1 MTQLERREFTLTRTF
16 DAPRE
21 LVFRAWTDPD
31 RLAAWWGPEGISTPR
46 GTIEVDPRPGGA
58 FRFVMVSDDDGTEFP
73 SDMRF
78 LEVVAPERLVFGWEP
93 QRGMGAGTVTVTF
106 ADLGGRTEMTT
117 HYEGETTA
125 AMARMSEGGWG
136 TQLAKLEALLSGA

>member
-1 MTQLERREFTLTRTF
+1 MTQLERREFTIVRTF

-31 RLAAWWGPEGISTPR
+31 QLALWWGPEGISTPR
-46 GTIEVDPRPGGA
+46 ATIELDPRPGGV
-58 FRFVMVSDDDGTEFP
+58 FRFLMVSDEDGTEFP
-73 SDMRF
+73 SEMAF
-78 LEVVAPERLVFGWEP
+78 VEVVEPERLVFGWQP
-93 QRGMGAGTVTVTF
+93 QRGLGAGTVTVTF

-117 HYEGETTA
+117 YYSGETTE

-136 TQLAKLEALLSGA
+136 TQLDKLEALLSGL